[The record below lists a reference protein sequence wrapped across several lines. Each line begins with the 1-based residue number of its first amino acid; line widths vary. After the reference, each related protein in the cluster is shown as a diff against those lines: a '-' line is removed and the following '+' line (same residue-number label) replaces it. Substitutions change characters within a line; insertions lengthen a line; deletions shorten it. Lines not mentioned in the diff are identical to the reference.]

1 LEPSEREKQLRRQF
15 GPAPGPTPTPAP
27 PRRWARPPLRL
38 IGAAASLLAL
48 AGLGAS
54 FLALTPHEH
63 VAPGCWW
70 WTARTLAEVVPGQRG
85 CLRAYVATG
94 GALSEGVEPSAFT
107 LPFAYADP
115 DRPPLRSPCPF
126 VHGDAAVVR
135 YHAVF
140 DDGRVIVVVED
151 CR

>member
-1 LEPSEREKQLRRQF
+1 LDLSEREKQLRRQF
-15 GPAPGPTPTPAP
+15 GPAPGPTPEPP
-27 PRRWARPPLRL
+27 PRRARPPLRL
-38 IGAAASLLAL
+38 IGAAAAILSL
-48 AGLGAS
+48 AGLGAA

-63 VAPGCWW
+63 AAPGCWW
-70 WTARTLAEVVPGQRG
+70 WTARTLGQVVPGQRG

-94 GALSEGVEPSAFT
+94 GALVEGPDPWALT

-115 DRPPLRSPCPF
+115 DRPPLRAPCPF
-126 VHGDAAVVR
+126 VPGDAAVVR
-135 YHAVF
+135 YHSVF